1 MHKMISALLQRK
13 YFVCNIPIPLK
24 ANSNE
29 VKINRT
35 LLVCGTGQ
43 IKAKCMMYNN
53 CVFLR
58 CNVNHYNAYFCIIH
72 HCNTLTKCVDL
83 RTVENQ
89 AFILKICWLQDFSE
103 NEWHPCIIK
112 IYWFR
117 LVLWQNRCDAYIELI
132 ENSERKSVHVK
143 WQTKRCW
150 WLVLVVS
157 GH

>member
-72 HCNTLTKCVDL
+72 HCDTLTKCVDL
-83 RTVENQ
+83 RTLQTRLSFLKYNYIIGTC
-89 AFILKICWLQDFSE
+89 ILPARSCTWTMGLCEHPTKIHQCCCE
-103 NEWHPCIIK
+103 IK
-112 IYWFR
+112 Y
-117 LVLWQNRCDAYIELI
+117 LP
-132 ENSERKSVHVK
+132 
-143 WQTKRCW
+143 
-150 WLVLVVS
+150 
-157 GH
+157 

>member
-13 YFVCNIPIPLK
+13 YFACNIPIPLK

-72 HCNTLTKCVDL
+72 HCDTLTKCVDL

-89 AFILKICWLQDFSE
+89 AFILKISTTLCAL
-103 NEWHPCIIK
+103 
-112 IYWFR
+112 
-117 LVLWQNRCDAYIELI
+117 AYFLFIDLI
-132 ENSERKSVHVK
+132 TLRKYINVVVK
-143 WQTKRCW
+143 
-150 WLVLVVS
+150 
-157 GH
+157 

>member
-1 MHKMISALLQRK
+1 MHKRVFSTKTFAMHKMISALLQRK

-83 RTVENQ
+83 RP
-89 AFILKICWLQDFSE
+89 LQTRLSFL
-103 NEWHPCIIK
+103 NYQLHYAHWHTSCSIVYLNHGIMLRK
-112 IYWFR
+112 
-117 LVLWQNRCDAYIELI
+117 YI
-132 ENSERKSVHVK
+132 NVVVK
-143 WQTKRCW
+143 
-150 WLVLVVS
+150 
-157 GH
+157 

>member
-72 HCNTLTKCVDL
+72 HCDTLTKCVDL

-89 AFILKICWLQDFSE
+89 AFILKISTTLCAL
-103 NEWHPCIIK
+103 
-112 IYWFR
+112 
-117 LVLWQNRCDAYIELI
+117 AYIDLI
-132 ENSERKSVHVK
+132 TLRKYINVVAKKILGVK
-143 WQTKRCW
+143 
-150 WLVLVVS
+150 
-157 GH
+157 

>member
-72 HCNTLTKCVDL
+72 HCNTLTKCVDFPSL
-83 RTVENQ
+83 RTRLSFLKYQLDCENLYPS
-89 AFILKICWLQDFSE
+89 FSIVYYENTSMLLWNKILAL
-103 NEWHPCIIK
+103 
-112 IYWFR
+112 
-117 LVLWQNRCDAYIELI
+117 
-132 ENSERKSVHVK
+132 K
-143 WQTKRCW
+143 WGKEPEVNTGK
-150 WLVLVVS
+150 
-157 GH
+157 

>member
-1 MHKMISALLQRK
+1 MISALLQRK

-58 CNVNHYNAYFCIIH
+58 RNVNHYNAYFCIIH

-83 RTVENQ
+83 RAVENQ
-89 AFILKICWLQDFSE
+89 AFI
-103 NEWHPCIIK
+103 IK
-112 IYWFR
+112 ISTTLCALAYFLFDRVHRFDHPQKIHQCCCKIRYWAR
-117 LVLWQNRCDAYIELI
+117 SEA
-132 ENSERKSVHVK
+132 NSLK
-143 WQTKRCW
+143 
-150 WLVLVVS
+150 
-157 GH
+157 

>member
-72 HCNTLTKCVDL
+72 HCNTQTKCLDL
-83 RTVENQ
+83 YAVPSQ
-89 AFILKICWLQDFSE
+89 AFTWDINYIVRTGILPVWSFTWTIGLCEPPSEKSPMLFWNKIF
-103 NEWHPCIIK
+103 
-112 IYWFR
+112 
-117 LVLWQNRCDAYIELI
+117 A
-132 ENSERKSVHVK
+132 VK
-143 WQTKRCW
+143 WGKEPE
-150 WLVLVVS
+150 VS
-157 GH
+157 TGK

>member
-58 CNVNHYNAYFCIIH
+58 CNVNHYNSYFCIIH
-72 HCNTLTKCVDL
+72 HCNTLKKCVDI

-89 AFILKICWLQDFSE
+89 AFILKISTTLCALAYFLFYE
-103 NEWHPCIIK
+103 NTSMLLWNK
-112 IYWFR
+112 I
-117 LVLWQNRCDAYIELI
+117 LA
-132 ENSERKSVHVK
+132 VK
-143 WQTKRCW
+143 WGKEPKVNTGK
-150 WLVLVVS
+150 
-157 GH
+157 

>member
-58 CNVNHYNAYFCIIH
+58 RNVNHYNAYFCIIH
-72 HCNTLTKCVDL
+72 HCNTLTKCVDFRIL
-83 RTVENQ
+83 QTRLSFLKYQLHYAHWHTSCSIASIWSPYENTSMLLWNK
-89 AFILKICWLQDFSE
+89 ILAL
-103 NEWHPCIIK
+103 
-112 IYWFR
+112 
-117 LVLWQNRCDAYIELI
+117 
-132 ENSERKSVHVK
+132 K
-143 WQTKRCW
+143 WGKEPEVNTGK
-150 WLVLVVS
+150 
-157 GH
+157 

>member
-58 CNVNHYNAYFCIIH
+58 CNVNHYNAYFSIIH
-72 HCNTLTKCVDL
+72 HCNTLTKCVDFRIL
-83 RTVENQ
+83 QTRLSFLKYQLDCENWHTSCL
-89 AFILKICWLQDFSE
+89 IVYLNHTTKIHQCCCE
-103 NEWHPCIIK
+103 
-112 IYWFR
+112 
-117 LVLWQNRCDAYIELI
+117 
-132 ENSERKSVHVK
+132 
-143 WQTKRCW
+143 TKY
-150 WLVLVVS
+150 LP
-157 GH
+157 